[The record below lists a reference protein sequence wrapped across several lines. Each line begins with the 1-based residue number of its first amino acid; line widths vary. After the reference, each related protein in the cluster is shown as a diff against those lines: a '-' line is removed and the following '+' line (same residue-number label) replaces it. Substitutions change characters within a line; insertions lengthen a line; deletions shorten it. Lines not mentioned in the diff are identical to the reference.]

1 MTPQSQEKKMNKRE
15 FLFLYD
21 AKDCIP
27 NGDPF
32 TGEQRYDEDTQ
43 QALVSDVRLKRY
55 IRDFIDDSYSDEEVF
70 YSDKKGKTT
79 TGSRAMALSSETM
92 KVKGTKNDKEKEV
105 FDIGKNLEQLKN
117 KCIDIRLFGTVVAG
131 KEGQYNTQ
139 ATGAVQFKL
148 FNRTLNKVYLPT
160 TQNTSIMVSDEKNAQ
175 GSIATFSFLPY
186 GLFSCIGF
194 FNPTTAKENL
204 VKDTD
209 LNKMKIALWN
219 EINLKNTRSKTGQQS
234 RLLIEIEYNDDYY
247 KIPDIE
253 YTITLKDEKKFKY
266 RQFDDIKSD
275 LDFTKL
281 IDFLNRSESL
291 IHEIKIYI
299 DEFSFAKEFLDVDE
313 KLKSKVTYFAIKGK
327 EIKEL

>member
-1 MTPQSQEKKMNKRE
+1 MLTNNQNEKMNKRE

-43 QALVSDVRLKRY
+43 TALVSDVRLKRY
-55 IRDFIDDSYSDEEVF
+55 IRDFIDNSYEDETIF
-70 YSDKKGKTT
+70 YSDKGGKKT
-79 TGSRAMALSSETM
+79 TGSRAMELSSIKTEDN
-92 KVKGTKNDKEKEV
+92 KK
-105 FDIGKNLEQLKN
+105 FDDVENLKQLKE

-131 KEGQYNTQ
+131 KDKQYNTQ
-139 ATGAVQFKL
+139 ATGAVQFKM

-160 TQNTSIMVSDEKNAQ
+160 TQNTTVMVSSEGNAQ
-175 GSIATFSFLPY
+175 GSMATFSYLPY
-186 GLFSCIGF
+186 GLFSCVGY
-194 FNPTTAKENL
+194 FNPTTAQENL
-204 VKDTD
+204 LKEDD
-209 LNKMKIALWN
+209 LEKMKIALWN
-219 EINLKNTRSKTGQQS
+219 EINTKNTRSKTGQQS

-253 YTITLKDEKKFKY
+253 YSIKLKNEQKFKY
-266 RQFDDIKSD
+266 RQFDDIKND

-281 IDFLNRSESL
+281 EEFLNKSGEL
-291 IHEIKIYI
+291 IKSVKVYI
-299 DEFSFAKEFLDVDE
+299 DEFSFKKDFLKLND
-313 KLKSKVTYFAIKGK
+313 KLKEKVKYFTIKGK